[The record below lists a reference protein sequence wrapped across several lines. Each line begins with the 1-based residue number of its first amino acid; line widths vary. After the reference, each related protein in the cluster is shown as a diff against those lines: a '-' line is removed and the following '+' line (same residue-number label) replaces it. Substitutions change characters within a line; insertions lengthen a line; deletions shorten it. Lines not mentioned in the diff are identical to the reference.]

1 MCSKNFWKNFIS
13 WIGYLLTF
21 LIIFSGFSLIF
32 FSHHTLPPKSV
43 GIIREVWV
51 REGSL
56 FGPTALPFRVRV
68 LKNQT
73 IQPRHFFIQPPP
85 FGVVEEVFP
94 LETPFSISFSFPLWR
109 KDKITGNPNDGSIA
123 YIGQVESK
131 VTVID
136 FQKFARNLD
145 PQAFKMITEVN
156 PPSFLESFGKGGRT
170 IPEKRLELLQ
180 ELLRFDFSQEALK
193 KLTQISQG
201 IDFKIYLV
209 QKTRKEKS
217 LSLSEQKIQLWKYL
231 ENYPW
236 YKLEPQEIGKMI
248 QENSQILEKITEYV
262 KQEHTAS
269 EVAKALR
276 QEIQEYFAQ
285 YIQKNPQSYSRE
297 LWEYSVEKGLSMS
310 HPPSPD
316 DIRALTYS
324 YLHDRLHI
332 LEDLFHNEAYQKNL
346 LERYGITIVETK
358 VKIGEDLSSRYSEL
372 LP

>member
-1 MCSKNFWKNFIS
+1 
-13 WIGYLLTF
+13 
-21 LIIFSGFSLIF
+21 
-32 FSHHTLPPKSV
+32 
-43 GIIREVWV
+43 
-51 REGSL
+51 
-56 FGPTALPFRVRV
+56 PTALPFRVRV
-68 LKNQT
+68 LKNPT
-73 IQPRHFFIQPPP
+73 TQPHHFFIQPPP
-85 FGVVEEVFP
+85 VGVVEEIFP
-94 LETPFSISFSFPLWR
+94 LEITFSISFSFPFWR
-109 KDKITGNPNDGSIA
+109 KDKITGDPNDGSIA

-145 PQAFKMITEVN
+145 PQAFKMVAEVN
-156 PPSFLESFGKGGRT
+156 TSPFLTYLEKIGKT

-180 ELLRFDFSQEALK
+180 EILLFDFSQEVLK

-209 QKTRKEKS
+209 QKNRNEKP

-248 QENSQILEKITEYV
+248 QENNQILEKITEYV
-262 KQEHTAS
+262 KQEHTSS
-269 EVAKALR
+269 EAVKALR

-297 LWEYSVEKGLSMS
+297 LWEYSIEKGLSMS

-324 YLHDRLHI
+324 YVHDRLHI
-332 LEDLFHNEAYQKNL
+332 LEDLLRSEDYQKNL
-346 LERYGITIVETK
+346 LERYGITIAETT